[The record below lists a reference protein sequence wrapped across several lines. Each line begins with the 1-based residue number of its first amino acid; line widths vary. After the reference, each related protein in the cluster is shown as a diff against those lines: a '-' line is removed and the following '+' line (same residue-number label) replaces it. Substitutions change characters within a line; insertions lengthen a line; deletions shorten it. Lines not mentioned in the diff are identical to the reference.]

1 MRVGI
6 DAQMLCRPVTG
17 IERYAMEIIRRMLC
31 MYPDVEFFLYA
42 PLSIN
47 NQFNSSPNLTIRA
60 ANFKFGSVGRLFWAQ
75 TILPF
80 WANKDELDVYWG
92 PAHRIPHLLS
102 HKIARVV
109 TIHDLVWKFAGETMR
124 PLNRVIER
132 VLMPDAV
139 RLADRVVADSQS
151 TAEAI
156 VIEFPLAKMKTQ
168 VIYLGATELPPPSA
182 SDVLLELGID
192 RSYML
197 FVGTLE
203 PRKNLRRLLQAY
215 ATLDSSIQAKYLLV
229 IAGGKGWGNQDMVT
243 LIRELRI
250 ENSVRLT
257 GYVNDEMLATLY
269 QYALFL
275 AMPSLYEGFGLPL
288 LEAMSFGVP
297 VLTSSCSSMPE
308 VAGDAGFLVEPLNI
322 DSIAQGV
329 AKLLTDERYRNSLAV
344 RAKSNA
350 ARFGWEKAAKEIME
364 VFKQAVL
371 VRQAGGGLNEKSH

>member
-6 DAQMLCRPVTG
+6 DARMLCRSVTG
-17 IERYAMEIIRRMLC
+17 IERYALEIIRRLLC
-31 MYPDVEFFLYA
+31 LYPDVEFFLYA
-42 PLSIN
+42 PLPIKA
-47 NQFNSSPNLTIRA
+47 QFSGAPNLTVRTA
-60 ANFKFGSVGRLFWAQ
+60 DVKLGSVGTLLWAQ
-75 TILPF
+75 TKLPF
-80 WANKDELDVYWG
+80 WANKDELDVFWG
-92 PAHRIPHLLS
+92 PAHRLPRLLS
-102 HKIARVV
+102 AKIARVV
-109 TIHDLVWKFAGETMR
+109 TIHDLVWKYAGETMR
-124 PLNRVIER
+124 PAYRVIEST
-132 VLMPDAV
+132 LMPDAV

-168 VIYLGATELPPPSA
+168 VVYLGAAELPPPRA
-182 SDVLLELGID
+182 SDVLLDLEID
-192 RSYML
+192 RPYML

-215 ATLDSSIQAKYLLV
+215 ATLDSSIKAKYLLV

-269 QYALFL
+269 QHALFL

-297 VLTSSCSSMPE
+297 VLTSLCSSMPE
-308 VAGDAGFLVEPLNI
+308 VAGDAGLLIEPLNI

-329 AKLLTDERYRNSLAV
+329 SKLLTDDGYRNSLAV
-344 RAKSNA
+344 RAKSSA
-350 ARFGWEKAAKEIME
+350 TRFGWEKAANEIME

-371 VRQAGGGLNEKSH
+371 ARQARGE